1 LNRRCGARA
10 LALAAVAA
18 FLSGIGAGRPAGAAA
33 APVPQ
38 ALFGSIH
45 DSAVFRLTDGI
56 LITPQEGPA
65 KKVRLQ
71 VVSPAIFHVTAFPGD
86 DLSLPA
92 SLMAVRTASAHV
104 PFTVRRAPGAVAL
117 ATGKL
122 IALVRLRDGQ
132 VRFEDANGRL
142 ISAEVA
148 GGRSFRAVTWR
159 GARDYAIRQ
168 QFSTSPGEALYG
180 LGQHQTGLI
189 DYAGRDLTLAQHNMD
204 VAVPFIVSS
213 RDYGILWDNDSV
225 TRFGDPHPWQPLSQS
240 LTLRDAH
247 GRRGGLTARYYVHG
261 RLALE
266 RTERNIDYQYLT
278 WHGHYPRDFPPA
290 LVGLA
295 HVRVVFTGSLEAR
308 SAGLHTFSLY
318 GSDYQR
324 LWIGGRLRVDAWRQN
339 WNPWYRDFSVR
350 MSPGKPLAL
359 RLEWEREGGYLA
371 LLHRPPRPQ
380 AERQRLSLFSE
391 AGQAI
396 DYYFIRGASLDQ
408 VIGGYRHVTG
418 RAVLLPRWAYGFWQ
432 SRDHYETQRQLLGV
446 LARYRQLGIPLDN
459 IVQDWRYWQDD
470 AWGSHRFDPARYPD
484 PRAMIA
490 QVHAQHAHFMISV
503 WPKFYPTTD
512 DYRALAARG
521 GIFPLSVK
529 LGIKD
534 WVGPGYAFGFYDP
547 FSAGARALYWQQIDT
562 RLASLGVDAWWLD
575 ADEPDMISNTSLKE
589 RQALMSPTPL
599 GRLPASPPSS
609 RMRIA
614 AGAALF
620 NAYALEHVGGVY
632 DGNLAVHPNTRVFI
646 LSRSGFAGLQ
656 RYGAAVWSGDIA
668 PRWSDLKD
676 QIAAGIGFSLSGLPN
691 WTMDIGGYQP
701 EARYLHPDAQDLAE
715 WRELNTRWFEFGA
728 FCPVFRSH
736 GQLPRREI
744 YNLAPVGSRIYDI
757 LVRYD
762 RLRYRLM
769 PYIYTLA
776 GDTWL
781 ESSTL
786 MRALQMDF
794 PSDPRVRDIADE
806 YLFGPAFLVSPV
818 YAYRARQRQVY
829 LPAGARWYDFY
840 SNRIFEG
847 GQSIAAGAPLARMPL
862 FVRAG
867 SIVPVGPAIE
877 YTGEKPDAPLT
888 LLVYTA
894 ASGHFTL
901 YEDDG
906 TTLDYQHGQYATIP
920 FSFDRATGTLTIG
933 PRSGEFS
940 GMQHARTFRIRWM
953 TPQAAPGDDFT
964 APADESVHYVG
975 SPLEIPCGACARR
988 AGRAA

>member
-1 LNRRCGARA
+1 LNRCWVARP
-10 LALAAVAA
+10 LAWVAA
-18 FLSGIGAGRPAGAAA
+18 AAFASGAGAAPVAGAAA
-33 APVPQ
+33 APIPQ
-38 ALFGSIH
+38 ALFASPH
-45 DSAVFRLTDGI
+45 DSAVLRLADGL
-56 LITPQEGPA
+56 LITPAAGPA
-65 KKVRLQ
+65 RKVRLQ
-71 VVSPAIFHVTAFPGD
+71 VVSPTILHVTAFPGD
-86 DLSLPA
+86 ALALPP
-92 SLMAVRTASAHV
+92 SLMAVRTGSSRV
-104 PFTVRRAPGAVAL
+104 PFTVRRAPGTVAL

-122 IALVRLRDGQ
+122 IALVQLRDGQ
-132 VRFEDANGRL
+132 VRFEDGDGRL

-148 GGRSFRAVTWR
+148 GGRSFHPVTLA
-159 GARDYAIRQ
+159 GARYFAIRQ

-180 LGQHQTGLI
+180 LGQHQTGII

-204 VAVPFIVSS
+204 AAVPFVLSS

-225 TRFGDPHPWQPLSQS
+225 TRFGDPRPWQPLATS
-240 LTLRDAH
+240 LILRDSH
-247 GRRGGLTARYYVHG
+247 GKRGGLTARYYVDG
-261 RLALE
+261 RLVLE
-266 RTERNIDYQYLT
+266 RIERHIDYQYLT
-278 WHGHYPRDFPPA
+278 WHGHYPRDFPPSLAA
-290 LVGLA
+290 LP
-295 HVRVVFTGSLEAR
+295 HVRVIWTGSIEAR
-308 SAGLHTFSLY
+308 RRGLHTFSLY

-324 LWIGGRLRVDAWRQN
+324 LWIGGRKRLDAWRQN
-339 WNPWYRDFSVR
+339 WNPWFRDFSLE

-371 LLHRPPRPQ
+371 LLHRPPRPE
-380 AERQRLSLFSE
+380 AERARLSLYSE
-391 AGQAI
+391 AGHAI

-408 VIGGYRHVTG
+408 VIGGYRQVTG

-432 SRDHYETQRQLLGV
+432 SRDHYQTQRQLLGV
-446 LARYRQLGIPLDN
+446 VKRYRQLGIPLDN
-459 IVQDWRYWQDD
+459 IVQDWRYWKDD
-470 AWGSHRFDPARYPD
+470 AWGSHRFDPSRYPD

-490 QVHAQHAHFMISV
+490 QVHALHAHFMISV
-503 WPKFYPTTD
+503 WPKFYPTTA

-521 GIFPLSVK
+521 GMFALSVR

-534 WVGPGYAFGFYDP
+534 WVGPGYGFGFYDP
-547 FSAGARALYWQQIDT
+547 FLAAARELYWRQIDT

-599 GRLPASPPSS
+599 GP
-609 RMRIA
+609 
-614 AGAALF
+614 GAALF

-632 DGNLAVHPNTRVFI
+632 GGNLAARPNTRVFI
-646 LSRSGFAGLQ
+646 LSRSAFAGLQ

-676 QIAAGIGFSLSGLPN
+676 QIAAGVGFSLSGLPN

-701 EARYLHPDAQDLAE
+701 EARYLHPDARDLAE

-744 YNLAPVGSRIYDI
+744 YNLAPVDSPVYDT
-757 LVRYD
+757 LVYYD
-762 RLRYRLM
+762 KLRYRLM

-776 GDTWL
+776 GQTWL
-781 ESSTL
+781 DSSTI
-786 MRALQMDF
+786 MRALAMDF
-794 PSDPRVRDIADE
+794 PADPRVRDIADE

-818 YAYRARQRQVY
+818 YEYGARERQVY

-840 SNRIFEG
+840 SNRLFAG
-847 GQSIAAGAPLARMPL
+847 GQSIRAAAPLARMPL

-867 SIVPVGPAIE
+867 SIVPIGPAIE
-877 YTGEKPDAPLT
+877 FTGEQPGAPLT
-888 LLVYTA
+888 LLIYTG

-920 FSFDRATGTLTIG
+920 FAFDRATGTLTIG
-933 PRSGEFS
+933 QRSGEFP

-953 TPQAAPGDDFT
+953 TPKAPAGDDFT
-964 APADESVHYVG
+964 APADASLVYTGAPVELH
-975 SPLEIPCGACARR
+975 CGACA
-988 AGRAA
+988 AGGRAS